1 MAKSKSGSAASEKNA
16 ASLVEMTLMIVPRGN
31 SVVHGTI
38 LQEGEM
44 RQFKHTLSDKE
55 KSEFAQLALDIAYI
69 YVG

>member
-1 MAKSKSGSAASEKNA
+1 MAKSKASTTSERKEAA
-16 ASLVEMTLMIVPRGN
+16 LVEMTLMIVPRGN

-44 RQFKHTLSDKE
+44 RQFKHTLSDQE
-55 KSEFAQLALDIAYI
+55 KSRFAELALDIAYI